1 MGLPSPKN
9 SFSNTL
15 SPFPIKDKSLGVSLV
30 GQWLRPCLPM
40 QGVQVQPLV
49 GELRS
54 HMPFGQKPKHKTSNI
69 VANSIKSV
77 KMAHIKSLKKKK
89 KGQSFQLCHHVELS
103 LITSCL
109 RTCPLPRDFIH
120 SFNGDWHIYYVPLTC
135 SRHLECT
142 DEPRP
147 PWNFA
152 S

>member
-1 MGLPSPKN
+1 MFIPLATYNFWLFIPHLSSHGMGLPSPKN

-54 HMPFGQKPKHKTSNI
+54 HMPFGQKPKHKTSNT

-89 KGQSFQLCHHVELS
+89 KRTKFPTLPPCRALSNHVLFEDM
-103 LITSCL
+103 
-109 RTCPLPRDFIH
+109 PLTQRLH
-120 SFNGDWHIYYVPLTC
+120 SFIQ
-135 SRHLECT
+135 R
-142 DEPRP
+142 
-147 PWNFA
+147 
-152 S
+152 